1 MNGALVRHPIEKS
14 KTGRA
19 SVTVN
24 SDGSAVFYM
33 YAPKAKSVRVAGLG
47 GYFTDVKVD
56 LQPDGQGGFLATV
69 PDFPR
74 GMHYYFWYVDG
85 VRICNPDAGISYG
98 CFAAVNTFEVPE
110 ENVDFY
116 FAKEVPH
123 GTVSICKYISH
134 TNGHLK
140 ECYVYTP
147 YGYEEGTQRYPVLY
161 LQHGVGENETGWIWQ
176 GKLNFIMDNLIAEGS
191 CERMIV
197 VMCSGYAFRN
207 GEKPVFYPGDFER
220 ELMQDVIPYIEQNFR
235 VKKGRNYRAMAGLSL
250 GSAQTTD
257 IVARHMDL
265 FSAAGVFSPVAIHEM
280 ARICDSAET
289 LDVVFMSCGD
299 REEEIH
305 AGIRQMADRFVKV
318 GKTCITKTY
327 EGYHEWHVWRKS
339 VYDFVPLLFRR
350 GGEEAADIPGGKT
363 AQITTEQLKKQT
375 SEEQMLFFDPVYRQ
389 IRFEVDEAGRPAGKY
404 PEIPH
409 GICITTPGTASI
421 HYQAAGAE
429 RAEIAI
435 DNRER
440 IPLEKCS
447 SEDGYWSG
455 EVCGITPGYHTLQF
469 LVNGTETI
477 NPDAPAG
484 YEGGHAV
491 NYLEMPLQETSDP
504 KLPQQVITEQEVTET
519 PVQCALAELA
529 DTEHGQVH
537 IHYAYHAKTEQVS
550 CVWVYTP
557 AQAGKS
563 NKEQKIMWLKA
574 LSTENASCFL
584 HQGKVINILEHLQKD
599 SIAEDVILVMT
610 DADTTPEQVDDVMTK
625 YGIQIP
631 QTVTCVME
639 RREGESWTAFR
650 KRFAAH
656 WN

>member
-47 GYFTDVKVD
+47 GYFTDEKID

-110 ENVDFY
+110 ENVNFY
-116 FAKEVPH
+116 FVKEVPH
-123 GTVSICKYISH
+123 GTVSICKYISG

-176 GKLNFIMDNLIAEGS
+176 GKLNFIMDNLIEEGK
-191 CERMIV
+191 CEQMIV
-197 VMCSGYAFRN
+197 VMCSGYAFRD
-207 GEKPVFYPGDFER
+207 GEKPVFYPGDFEQ
-220 ELMQDVIPYIEQNFR
+220 ELMWDVIPYIEQNFR
-235 VKKGRNYRAMAGLSL
+235 VKRGRNYRAMAGLSL

-257 IVARHMDL
+257 IVARHMKL
-265 FSAAGVFSPVAIHEM
+265 FSVAGVFSPVAIHEM
-280 ARICDSAET
+280 TRICDSAES

-305 AGIRQMADRFVKV
+305 TGIRQMADRFDEV

-339 VYDFVPLLFRR
+339 LHDFAPLLFRR
-350 GGEEAADIPGGKT
+350 GGEEVMDIPSGKT
-363 AQITTEQLKKQT
+363 AQITSEQLKKQT
-375 SEEQMLFFDPVYRQ
+375 SEEQMLFFDQVYRQ

-409 GICITTPGTASI
+409 GICITTPGTVSI

-429 RAEIAI
+429 RVEIAI

-440 IPLEKCS
+440 IPLEKGS
-447 SEDGYWSG
+447 SADGDWSG
-455 EVCGITPGYHTLQF
+455 EVCGITQGYHTVHF

-477 NPDAPAG
+477 NPDAPVG
-484 YEGGHAV
+484 YEDGHAV
-491 NYLEMPLQETSDP
+491 NYLEMPLQETPDS
-504 KLPQQVITEQEVTET
+504 KLPQQVITEQEVSEI
-519 PVQCALAELA
+519 PAQCALAELA

-537 IHYAYHAKTEQVS
+537 IHYAYHANTEQVS

-563 NKEQKIMWLKA
+563 NKEQKILWLKA

-584 HQGKVINILEHLQKD
+584 HQGKVINILEHLQKNNA
-599 SIAEDVILVMT
+599 SGNVILIMT
-610 DADTTPEQVDDVMTK
+610 DTDATPEQINDVMTK

-631 QTVTCVME
+631 QTVICVME
-639 RREGESWTAFR
+639 RREGENWTAFR
-650 KRFAAH
+650 KRFTAH